1 MQLRSRHWRITDA
14 DGRTEE
20 VRGPGVVGETPVLKP
35 GTIFRYTSGCPLD
48 TPSGIMVGT
57 YQMTTETGEL
67 FNVADPRLLARQP
80 ARQAQPQLK
89 ADRRTMSASV
99 STAKELLARLV
110 AFDTTSHK
118 TNIPLIDFVEDYLA
132 GHGIESQRVPTA
144 DGLKA
149 SLFATIGPQ
158 RCGGIA
164 LSGHTDVV
172 PVAGQAWD
180 TDPFTLVE
188 RDGKLYGRGT
198 CDMKGYLA
206 CALAMVP
213 DFKARKLKVPIHLAF
228 SYDEEVGCT
237 GVRPMI
243 AELGKTLP
251 LPRMVFVGEPTKMGV
266 VDAHK
271 GPVRWRVEL
280 TGRAAHSS
288 MPHYGVNAIAY
299 AGRLI
304 GELAAHGGGAQGLD
318 PQPALRSA
326 VDDDAGDA
334 DRGRHGLQRRA
345 GALLVRL
352 GDAGAAGLRSDDA
365 GPAAEAFA
373 AETCLPEMRR
383 VAPEADIKITPP
395 TTCRPTPPTPSPAS
409 CR

>member
-1 MQLRSRHWRITDA
+1 
-14 DGRTEE
+14 
-20 VRGPGVVGETPVLKP
+20 
-35 GTIFRYTSGCPLD
+35 
-48 TPSGIMVGT
+48 
-57 YQMTTETGEL
+57 
-67 FNVADPRLLARQP
+67 
-80 ARQAQPQLK
+80 
-89 ADRRTMSASV
+89 MSPSV

-118 TNIPLIDFVEDYLA
+118 TNIPLIEFVEAYLA
-132 GHGIESQRVPTA
+132 QHGIESHRVPTP

-149 SLFATIGPQ
+149 SLFATIGPKD
-158 RCGGIA
+158 GGGLA

-172 PVAGQAWD
+172 PVAGQTWH

-213 DFKARKLKVPIHLAF
+213 DLEARKLKMPFHLAF
-228 SYDEEVGCT
+228 SYDEETGCT

-243 AELGKTLP
+243 AELGKSLP
-251 LPRMVFVGEPTKMGV
+251 RPRMVFVGEPSQMGV

-304 GELAAHGGGAQGLD
+304 GELLRMEEELKASTLNPRFDPPWTTMQITQIEGGTASNVVPVPCWFGWETRALPGFD
-318 PQPALRSA
+318 PMTLE
-326 VDDDAGDA
+326 
-334 DRGRHGLQRRA
+334 RR
-345 GALLVRL
+345 LKTY
-352 GDAGAAGLRSDDA
+352 
-365 GPAAEAFA
+365 AAEH
-373 AETCLPEMRR
+373 CLPEMQRA
-383 VAPEADIKITPP
+383 APEADIKIMATN
-395 TTCRPTPPTPSPAS
+395 RVPAYAADAKS
-409 CR
+409 GIVPLTLKLAGQNETLAVSYCTEAGLFQDGGAPAIICGPGDIAQAHTANEFVDIAELEKCLAFLSRLADWAEA